1 MGIGILLLRSVA
13 KLGADFTF
21 RVSGSGMSALRA
33 LPGRLNGS
41 GDVANSNGA
50 GGKDSGMPEL
60 DGKSS

>member
-1 MGIGILLLRSVA
+1 VGISIPLLRSVA
-13 KLGADFTF
+13 KLGANLTF
-21 RVSGSGMSALRA
+21 KVSGSGMSAIRA